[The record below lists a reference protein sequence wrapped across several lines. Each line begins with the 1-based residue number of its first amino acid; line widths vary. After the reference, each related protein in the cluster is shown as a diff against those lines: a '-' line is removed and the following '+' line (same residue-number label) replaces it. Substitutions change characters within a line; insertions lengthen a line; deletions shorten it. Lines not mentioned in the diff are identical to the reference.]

1 MFLNSPLGVGGYMK
15 NKLIDT
21 FVIALLF
28 TVFVAYLI
36 PYPGTKHSPFH
47 LNTIAEI
54 GVSVI
59 FLLYGVQLGPERL
72 RSGLHN
78 TKLHMLV
85 HTSTFVLFPLILI
98 LLKPL
103 FVTEFLQQV
112 WLPFFFLAALP
123 STVSSS
129 VVMVSIAGG
138 NIPAA
143 IFNASISSLLG
154 VFVTPL
160 WMSIFLEKQAGN
172 FELSQVIIKLLF
184 QVLLPVIT
192 GMLLHRK
199 FGKHAEANR
208 KRLKFFDQSI
218 ILLIVYCSF
227 SESFYEGVF
236 KGFEW
241 HYLFALLLM
250 VLTLL
255 FVVYSIIWFV
265 TRSMRLDRGDRIT
278 ALFCGSKK
286 SLVHGSVMSKVLFA
300 GMGNTGLVLLPLMF
314 YHAVQL
320 FVISIIAGK
329 MRKNSKAA
337 ERK

>member
-1 MFLNSPLGVGGYMK
+1 MK
-15 NKLIDT
+15 NKFIDP
-21 FVIALLF
+21 FVMALLIV
-28 TVFVAYLI
+28 VFVAYLL
-36 PYPGTKHSPFH
+36 PYPGTRHSPFH
-47 LNTIAEI
+47 LNTVAEI
-54 GVSVI
+54 GVSII

-78 TKLHMLV
+78 TRLHLLV

-154 VFVTPL
+154 IFITPL
-160 WMSIFLEKQAGN
+160 WMSVYLEKQHGD
-172 FELSQVIIKLLF
+172 FELSNVIIKLLL
-184 QVLLPVIT
+184 QVLLPVII
-192 GMLLHRK
+192 GMLLHKK
-199 FGKHAEANR
+199 FGKAATDNR
-208 KRLKFFDQSI
+208 GKLKLFDQSV

-227 SESFYEGVF
+227 SESFYDGVF

-250 VLTLL
+250 VIVLL
-255 FVVYSIIWFV
+255 FMVYGIVWLISN
-265 TRSMRLDRGDRIT
+265 SLRLQREDRIT
-278 ALFCGSKK
+278 AVFCGSKK
-286 SLVHGSVMSKVLFA
+286 SLIHGSVMSKVLFA
-300 GMGNTGLVLLPLMF
+300 GMSSSGLVLLPLML
-314 YHAVQL
+314 YHATQL
-320 FVISIIAGK
+320 FIISIIAGK
-329 MRKNSKAA
+329 MRKASDTTEYNK
-337 ERK
+337 

>member
-1 MFLNSPLGVGGYMK
+1 MK
-15 NKLIDT
+15 NKLIDP
-21 FVIALLF
+21 FVMALL
-28 TVFVAYLI
+28 TVVFIAYLL
-36 PYPGTKHSPFH
+36 PYPGTKQSPFH

-78 TKLHMLV
+78 GRLHLLV

-154 VFVTPL
+154 VFITPL
-160 WMSIFLEKQAGN
+160 WMSIFLEKQAGD
-172 FELSQVIIKLLF
+172 FELSQVIIKLLL
-184 QVLLPVIT
+184 QVLLPVII
-192 GMLLHRK
+192 GMFLHSR
-199 FGKHAEANR
+199 FGRYAEANR
-208 KRLKFFDQSI
+208 KRLKLFDQSI

-250 VLTLL
+250 VLILL
-255 FVVYSIIWFV
+255 FTVYTIIWLV
-265 TRSMRLDRGDRIT
+265 TRSMRLGREDRIT

-286 SLVHGSVMSKVLFA
+286 SLVHGSVMSKVLFT
-300 GMGNTGLVLLPLMF
+300 GVGNTGLVLLPLML
-314 YHAVQL
+314 YHAIQL

-329 MRKNSKAA
+329 MKKDLNKA
-337 ERK
+337 EHLR